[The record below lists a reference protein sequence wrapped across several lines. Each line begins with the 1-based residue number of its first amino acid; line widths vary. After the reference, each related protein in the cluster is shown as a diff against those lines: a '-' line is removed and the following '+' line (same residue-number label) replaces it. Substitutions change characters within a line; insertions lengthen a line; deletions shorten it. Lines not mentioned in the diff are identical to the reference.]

1 MPNDSD
7 PSQLISKAMLKDQHA
22 LRDMLRGIRRLQ
34 KEGKPADRLQGKFDS
49 RLQRSVN
56 QREQRAQWRPTIHWD
71 EELPVT
77 SRRNEIREAITAHQ
91 TVILCGETGSGKS
104 TQLPKIL
111 TEMGRGVD
119 GLIGHTQPRRI
130 AARSV
135 AVRIAEELG
144 CSVGDHVG
152 YRIRFRDVSRDTT
165 RILLMTDGI
174 LLAETQSD
182 RLLEKYDTLII
193 DEAHE
198 RSLNIDFLLGYL
210 KRLLPRRP
218 DFRLIITSATID
230 AERFSQHF
238 ASASGPAPVIQVSGR
253 TYPVEIRYRSSE
265 EEDADGEDADERT
278 SRQDAL
284 VNAVDELAAIDAGH
298 ILVFLPSERDI
309 RETADLLSGR
319 YYPGDTADRQTEI
332 ITLFGRLSL
341 EDQSRVF
348 SPFPHRRIVLAT
360 NVAESSLTV
369 PGIRYVVDTGTAR
382 ISRYSARSRLQR
394 LPVEPISQASAAQR
408 AGRCGRVGPGICIR
422 LYSEQ
427 DFNSREPFTAP
438 EILRTNLASVILRTR
453 DLQLGRLEDFP
464 FLDPPRPS
472 HIREGIRTLEELGAI
487 IPADSET
494 TESVTRG
501 LRGKETERQRSGA
514 RQPLPGELTT
524 IGRRMAG
531 FPVDPRISRIL
542 LAAVEENSLPEVA
555 AIASF
560 LEVQDPRERP
570 ADRQQAADQAH
581 QIFRHRESDFLTI
594 LNLWD
599 AWHDRRASLSG
610 SQLKKWCRRHFLSWL
625 RMREWMDV
633 HQQLLEILRESDEKS
648 AAEAAQQLMR
658 QHRERRSAKQQL
670 EDHHGSQQD
679 TVVSSQDE
687 KQRPT
692 QGRQAPFPPAE
703 KRHND
708 YDAVH
713 RALMTGL
720 LTNLAMKKHD
730 GTYTG
735 TGGQQLHL
743 WPGSALFPKGTS
755 WLVAAELVET
765 SRRYARTIARIQ
777 PQWIEPIA
785 AHLLKTEHFEPHWD
799 SASGNVMVCEKVML
813 QGLTIVAR
821 RKRLLSAVDPPLARE
836 MLIRFGL
843 VEFGLLFGRLPDE
856 EGTAK
861 YAEEEE
867 AFAAGES
874 RLWPG
879 RSTNEIPTAAGWP
892 DDFPFLKHNHKVLQ
906 ELEDLQARSRTQ
918 QLLPS
923 DEELFA
929 FYESRV
935 PADCGDRISLRK
947 WYRQA
952 SRGNPELLQFD
963 INDFADKTR
972 RDQQVRLFPESAVFG
987 SLKLPLS
994 YQLDPGRDADGVTL
1008 TLPVEALGQV
1018 SEKRLEWLVPGLLEQ
1033 KVLALIRCLPKVLRR
1048 HFVPAPETAALIAA
1062 DLEFAKGDLLQ
1073 EVAGRLSR
1081 LCGES
1086 IPIAEFSLEQIPDHL
1101 RFNIR
1106 VLSDDRAV
1114 IAEGRDPVRIREQA
1128 AVSGSADQSLT
1139 GPSPEEKQWHRTGF
1153 RAWDFADLPE
1163 SVAVSRAGMKI
1174 RAFPALQDDGDSVSL
1189 TLLSSSEESR
1199 IVLRQG
1205 MRRLFLLTNAKRI
1218 RNQLNNLPGLSQLRL
1233 QASSIRGIQFNEEI
1247 SLLMAERAFL
1257 PDAGIPRSGF
1267 QFEQYTA
1274 AGQQRLGVVAQ
1285 ELTQFLPLLFR
1296 RYHDTRRALEQTRGP
1311 GWQEI
1316 LQSLRQQ
1323 VSELMHPQL
1332 FSSTPWPW
1340 LIQVPRYL
1348 AAVQQRLQRLN
1359 SGGLRAELAM
1369 QDRIEP
1375 LAELIQEVR
1384 QRLER
1389 QNRRHPMLEHAGWL
1403 LQEFRVQVCAQKLG
1417 TAVSV
1422 SSERIEEVLASIS

>member
-77 SRRNEIREAITAHQ
+77 SRRDEIREAIAAHQ

-218 DFRLIITSATID
+218 DLRLIITSATID
-230 AERFSQHF
+230 AERFSEHF
-238 ASASGPAPVIQVSGR
+238 ASADGPAPVIQVSGR
-253 TYPVEIRYRSSE
+253 TFPVEIRYRSS
-265 EEDADGEDADERT
+265 DAADSDGEDGDERN
-278 SRQDAL
+278 SRQDL
-284 VNAVDELAAIDAGH
+284 LLNAVDELAAIDAGH
-298 ILVFLPSERDI
+298 ILVFLPSEREI
-309 RETADLLSGR
+309 REAAELLSGR
-319 YYPGDTADRQTEI
+319 FYPGDTADRQTEI

-438 EILRTNLASVILRTR
+438 EILRTNLASVILRTS
-453 DLQLGRLEDFP
+453 DLRLGRLEDFP

-487 IPADSET
+487 IPAESET
-494 TESVTRG
+494 ASAGTQPAGGS
-501 LRGKETERQRSGA
+501 ETNRQRSS

-542 LAAVEENSLPEVA
+542 LAAVEENALPEVA
-555 AIASF
+555 AIAAF

-570 ADRQQAADQAH
+570 ADRQQAADQA
-581 QIFRHRESDFLTI
+581 QQVFRHRESDFLTI

-599 AWHDRRASLSG
+599 AWHDRQASLSG
-610 SQLKKWCRRHFLSWL
+610 SQLRKWCHRHFLSWL

-633 HQQLLEILRESDEKS
+633 HQQLLDILRDSDEQ
-648 AAEAAQQLMR
+648 AAADAARRLVR
-658 QHRERRSAKQQL
+658 EHRGKRAAKQQ
-670 EDHHGSQQD
+670 GMNQAAGPKPGTVSQA
-679 TVVSSQDE
+679 E
-687 KQRPT
+687 KGQQPK
-692 QGRQAPFPPAE
+692 QGKAAVFPPAE
-703 KRHND
+703 ERHND

-735 TGGQQLHL
+735 TGGQQLHI
-743 WPGSALFPKGTS
+743 WPGSALFPKGTR
-755 WLVAAELVET
+755 WFVAAELVET

-821 RKRLLSAVDPPLARE
+821 RKRLLSTVDLPLARE
-836 MLIRFGL
+836 MLIRHGL

-856 EGTAK
+856 EGTAE
-861 YAEEEE
+861 YAEEEK

-879 RSTNEIPTAAGWP
+879 RNPTEATTAAGWP
-892 DDFPFLKHNHKVLQ
+892 DDFPFLRHNHEVLS

-923 DEELFA
+923 DEEIFA
-929 FYESRV
+929 FYDKRV
-935 PADCGDRISLRK
+935 PDDCGDRISLRK

-952 SRGNPELLQFD
+952 CRGNPELLQFD

-972 RDQQVRLFPESAVFG
+972 RDQQVRLFPETAVFG
-987 SLKLPLS
+987 NLVLPLS

-1018 SEKRLEWLVPGLLEQ
+1018 SEQRLAWLVPGLLEQ

-1062 DLEFAKGDLLQ
+1062 DLEFAKGDLLR
-1073 EVAGRLSR
+1073 EVAVRLSR
-1081 LCGES
+1081 FCGES
-1086 IPIAEFSLEQIPDHL
+1086 IPVAEFSLEQVPDHL

-1114 IAEGRDPVRIREQA
+1114 LAEGRDPVAVREQA
-1128 AVSGSADQSLT
+1128 AGSGTVEGSFS
-1139 GPSPEEKQWHRTGF
+1139 GPAPEEKRWHRTGF
-1153 RAWDFADLPE
+1153 RAWDFGDLPE
-1163 SVAVSRAGMKI
+1163 SVEVSRAGMRI
-1174 RAFPALQDDGDSVSL
+1174 RAFPALQDDFESVSL
-1189 TLLSSSEESR
+1189 TLQTSSEEAR

-1218 RNQLNNLPGLSQLRL
+1218 RNQVNNLPGLSQLRL
-1233 QASSIRGIQFNEEI
+1233 QASSIRGLQFNEEI

-1257 PDAGIPRSGF
+1257 PETIVPRNGF
-1267 QFEQYTA
+1267 QFEQFSA

-1296 RYHDTRRALEQTRGP
+1296 RYHDTRRALERTRGP

-1316 LQSLRQQ
+1316 LQSLKKQ
-1323 VSELMHPQL
+1323 VDELVHAQL
-1332 FSSTPWPW
+1332 FSATPWPW

-1348 AAVQQRLQRLN
+1348 SAVQQRLQRLN
-1359 SGGLRAELAM
+1359 SGGLKAELAM

-1375 LAELIQEVR
+1375 LAELIEELR

-1422 SSERIEEVLASIS
+1422 SADRIEEVLASIS